1 MFIMCKMADDNCDL
15 WLLDLD
21 LKGQNWKT
29 QAAEMVYTTTQRLKI
44 LKGSARTQTDKKS
57 SQINKWRVQAFHII
71 PNEEFYSGWFLNL
84 HHNSVIIVVQDDAFP
99 FCVTCPVCAWNMC
112 PVSYWVELLT
122 LLLDLNI
129 KLRRLHHP
137 YLLHIAI
144 AMMPA
149 TFLNKATICSYST
162 RKLPDWQHYVK
173 FLLRKSSKL
182 HSFVLITI
190 CFNTSRQNLC
200 NFHPNS
206 FRDCLHCTEMT
217 AVILFPSLTSGVKGC
232 SLGVA
237 VAQAWRLEGPDT
249 QEGLG

>member
-1 MFIMCKMADDNCDL
+1 MRSFIQDGSWIFITIRSSSLFKMMLFHFAWHFQCVP
-15 WLLDLD
+15 
-21 LKGQNWKT
+21 G
-29 QAAEMVYTTTQRLKI
+29 I
-44 LKGSARTQTDKKS
+44 S
-57 SQINKWRVQAFHII
+57 VQCH
-71 PNEEFYSGWFLNL
+71 
-84 HHNSVIIVVQDDAFP
+84 
-99 FCVTCPVCAWNMC
+99 
-112 PVSYWVELLT
+112 VELSCSLAC
-122 LLLDLNI
+122 LLDLNI

-217 AVILFPSLTSGVKGC
+217 SVILFPSLTSGVKGC

>member
-99 FCVTCPVCAWNMC
+99 FCVTFPVCAWNKC
-112 PVSYWVELLT
+112 PVSCWVELLSC
-122 LLLDLNI
+122 LLAW
-129 KLRRLHHP
+129 P
-137 YLLHIAI
+137 EYQVT
-144 AMMPA
+144 A
-149 TFLNKATICSYST
+149 TA
-162 RKLPDWQHYVK
+162 
-173 FLLRKSSKL
+173 
-182 HSFVLITI
+182 
-190 CFNTSRQNLC
+190 
-200 NFHPNS
+200 
-206 FRDCLHCTEMT
+206 
-217 AVILFPSLTSGVKGC
+217 PSLFVTHCNSDDARNIPQQSNNMFLFHKKIARLATLCQVP
-232 SLGVA
+232 
-237 VAQAWRLEGPDT
+237 AQKIKQIAFICLNYYMF
-249 QEGLG
+249 

>member
-99 FCVTCPVCAWNMC
+99 FCVTFPVCAWNKC
-112 PVSYWVELLT
+112 PVSCWVELL
-122 LLLDLNI
+122 
-129 KLRRLHHP
+129 P
-137 YLLHIAI
+137 YLLAW
-144 AMMPA
+144 PEYQV
-149 TFLNKATICSYST
+149 T
-162 RKLPDWQHYVK
+162 V
-173 FLLRKSSKL
+173 
-182 HSFVLITI
+182 
-190 CFNTSRQNLC
+190 
-200 NFHPNS
+200 
-206 FRDCLHCTEMT
+206 T
-217 AVILFPSLTSGVKGC
+217 APSLFVAHCNSDDAPNIPQQSNNIFLFHKRIARFATSCQVRIPAHKIK
-232 SLGVA
+232 
-237 VAQAWRLEGPDT
+237 
-249 QEGLG
+249 